1 MKIRIAALLAAA
13 ALVAG
18 CGSHLS
24 PAVSTPST
32 APAAAASSGATAA
45 TPMTAAAARSA
56 AQDLFALYA
65 AGQYTAVYPL
75 LDAQT
80 RTEVPEHKWVA
91 VHEDCR
97 SPASGLSYKVGKPV
111 MAGQIAVMTVSLD
124 GVASSLGSEEESF
137 VYQDGGW
144 FWSPTASDMSA
155 AGSYKGTVAQI
166 VATLKAAGRCG

>member
-1 MKIRIAALLAAA
+1 MKIRIAALLAFA

-18 CGSHLS
+18 CGSHPS

-32 APAAAASSGATAA
+32 AAAAPASSAAAA
-45 TPMTAAAARSA
+45 MTAAAARSA

-65 AGQYTAVYPL
+65 AGQYADVYPL

-80 RTEVPEHKWVA
+80 RTEVPERKWVA
-91 VHEDCR
+91 VHEDCK
-97 SPASGLSYKVGKPV
+97 PPVPGLSYKVGKPV
-111 MAGQIAVMTVSLD
+111 MAGQLAVMSVSLA

-144 FWSPTASDMSA
+144 FWSPAASDISA

-166 VATLKAAGRCG
+166 VAKLKAAGQCG

>member
-1 MKIRIAALLAAA
+1 
-13 ALVAG
+13 
-18 CGSHLS
+18 
-24 PAVSTPST
+24 
-32 APAAAASSGATAA
+32 
-45 TPMTAAAARSA
+45 MTAAAARLA

-75 LDAQT
+75 LDSQT
-80 RTEVPEHKWVA
+80 RAEVPERKWVA

-97 SPASGLSYKVGKPV
+97 SPAPGLSYKVGKPV
-111 MAGQIAVMTVSLD
+111 MAGQIAVVSVSLA

-144 FWSPTASDMSA
+144 FWSPTASDISA
-155 AGSYKGTVAQI
+155 ADSYKGTVTQI